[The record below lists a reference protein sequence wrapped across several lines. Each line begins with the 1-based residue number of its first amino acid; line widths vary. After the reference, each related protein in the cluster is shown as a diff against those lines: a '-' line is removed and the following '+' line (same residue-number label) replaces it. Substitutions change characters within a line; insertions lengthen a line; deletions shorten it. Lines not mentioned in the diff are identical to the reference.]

1 MALKDNDI
9 VKSYAMVSVERVNDA
24 VRSEDDANPDLE
36 ACLKAYVARVKAST
50 KKALKISY
58 DAVLPDALSGGDS
71 GNGGGEQKPAE
82 LSKVTGTITDIRSAV
97 VNGNSIYY
105 IAVDNKPVY
114 YSIAASDDDS
124 VVILNV
130 GDKVNISYVASS
142 EAIVTAKEIK
152 K

>member
-1 MALKDNDI
+1 
-9 VKSYAMVSVERVNDA
+9 MVSVERVNDA
-24 VRSEDDANPDLE
+24 VRSENDANPDLE
-36 ACLKAYVARVKAST
+36 ACLKAYVERVKAST
-50 KKALKISY
+50 KKALEISY
-58 DAVLPDALSGGDS
+58 DAVLPDALSGDTTDTATDD
-71 GNGGGEQKPAE
+71 NQQKPAE

-114 YSIAASDDDS
+114 YSIAASDDAG

>member
-1 MALKDNDI
+1 MFTPR
-9 VKSYAMVSVERVNDA
+9 SV
-24 VRSEDDANPDLE
+24 L
-36 ACLKAYVARVKAST
+36 
-50 KKALKISY
+50 
-58 DAVLPDALSGGDS
+58 LSGDGATTDNS
-71 GNGGGEQKPAE
+71 GNAQKPAE

-114 YSIAASDDDS
+114 YSIAASEDDN

>member
-1 MALKDNDI
+1 MALENKLGITD
-9 VKSYAMVSVERVNDA
+9 STA
-24 VRSEDDANPDLE
+24 L
-36 ACLKAYVARVKAST
+36 AREEEKIST
-50 KKALKISY
+50 KKALEISY
-58 DAVLPDALSGGDS
+58 DAVLPDALSGDGATTDNS
-71 GNGGGEQKPAE
+71 GNAQKPAE

-114 YSIAASDDDS
+114 YSIAASEDDN